1 MKILLI
7 DDEVI
12 ALAVMLRYL
21 RKHGHEVT
29 ECDDPI
35 KALGLIETY
44 KYDCIIT
51 DYWMPEMNGI
61 ELAINVRNNPNEV
74 IKHTPIMLLTGWHE
88 TTIVNE
94 AKIAGINL
102 VKAKEPNPEKNILLI
117 EAAIEQTLLHNKLYI
132 VEKKLLTAYKRSN

>member
-1 MKILLI
+1 
-7 DDEVI
+7 
-12 ALAVMLRYL
+12 
-21 RKHGHEVT
+21 
-29 ECDDPI
+29 
-35 KALGLIETY
+35 
-44 KYDCIIT
+44 
-51 DYWMPEMNGI
+51 
-61 ELAINVRNNPNEV
+61 
-74 IKHTPIMLLTGWHE
+74 MLLTGWHE